1 MLFRSSVAKVSRSF
15 IILHWWRLT
24 PYMFSQ
30 DDDVPCTLLL
40 RVNGEL
46 KDVAKASIV
55 TPLNRILHT
64 VTMPDGVFRVALAR
78 VLPGCANLDPP
89 AQPPRPKAS

>member
-1 MLFRSSVAKVSRSF
+1 
-15 IILHWWRLT
+15 
-24 PYMFSQ
+24 MFSQ

-55 TPLNRILHT
+55 TPLIRTMHC
-64 VTMPDGVFRVALAR
+64 VTMPDDVFRVAIAR
-78 VLPGCANLDPP
+78 VMPGCAYYDPP
-89 AQPPRPKAS
+89 AQPPNAEREYNLDEC